1 MKAFFKDTDKLIVNS
16 MTYDEALVGK
26 MFLDKSEGKTIRAE
40 QRNDINDDFDGLVLT
55 IGGVAPTEEEIE
67 ERINAAVAK
76 AIEEVEKARIKEVT
90 IDLDK
95 ETPEVSSTTVEFLIT
110 DKDNLEA
117 VQTLLDCVL
126 SYGTPILKILSNE
139 EQLDTEIVT
148 YGFEKSEDERI
159 PYVSFSAEVNQ
170 QTISCEFAGDTDPI
184 ITITREQI

>member
-67 ERINAAVAK
+67 
-76 AIEEVEKARIKEVT
+76 ARIKEVT

-95 ETPEVSSTTVEFLIT
+95 ETPEVSSTTVEFLIA

-148 YGFEKSEDERI
+148 YGFEKSSDERV

-184 ITITREQI
+184 VTITR

>member
-67 ERINAAVAK
+67 ARINAAVVK

-95 ETPEVSSTTVEFLIT
+95 ETPEVSSTTVEFLIA

-117 VQTLLDCVL
+117 IQTLLDCVL
-126 SYGTPILKILSNE
+126 SYGTPILKISSNE
-139 EQLDTEIVT
+139 EIIDTEIIT
-148 YGFEKSEDERI
+148 YGFEKSSDERI

-184 ITITREQI
+184 VTITREQI

>member
-26 MFLDKSEGKTIRAE
+26 MFLDKSERKTIRAE

-67 ERINAAVAK
+67 ARINAAVVK

-95 ETPEVSSTTVEFLIT
+95 ETPEVSSTTVEFLIA

-148 YGFEKSEDERI
+148 YGFEKSSDERV

-184 ITITREQI
+184 VTITRQQI

>member
-67 ERINAAVAK
+67 ARINAAVVK

-95 ETPEVSSTTVEFLIT
+95 ETPEVSSTTVEFLIA

-148 YGFEKSEDERI
+148 YGFEKSSDERV

>member
-55 IGGVAPTEEEIE
+55 IGGEAPTEEEIE
-67 ERINAAVAK
+67 KRINGAVTK

-95 ETPEVSSTTVEFLIT
+95 ETPEVSSTEVEISIT

-117 VQTLLDCVL
+117 VQTLLNCVL
-126 SYGTPILKILSNE
+126 SYGTPILKISSNE
-139 EQLDTEIVT
+139 EIIDTEIIT
-148 YGFEKSEDERI
+148 YGFEKSSDERI

-184 ITITREQI
+184 VTITREQI

>member
-67 ERINAAVAK
+67 ARINAAVVK

-95 ETPEVSSTTVEFLIT
+95 ETPEVSSTTVEFLIA

-148 YGFEKSEDERI
+148 YGFEKSADERI

-170 QTISCEFAGDTDPI
+170 QTISCEFAGDADPI
-184 ITITREQI
+184 VTITREQI

>member
-67 ERINAAVAK
+67 ARINAAVVK

-95 ETPEVSSTTVEFLIT
+95 ETPEVSSTTVEFLIA

-148 YGFEKSEDERI
+148 YGFEKSSDERV

-184 ITITREQI
+184 VTITREQI